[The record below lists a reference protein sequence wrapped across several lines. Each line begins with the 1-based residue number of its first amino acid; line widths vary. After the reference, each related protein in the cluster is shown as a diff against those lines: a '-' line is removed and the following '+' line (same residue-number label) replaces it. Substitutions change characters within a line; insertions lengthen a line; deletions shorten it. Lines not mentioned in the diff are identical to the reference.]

1 MDRFSTRRVYPKGLR
16 EYIIEI
22 TLRRKL
28 LKLRTAFRVKQS
40 GPQSVRSRTVIGR
53 IWLLWLQHFLP
64 LGRIRQIP
72 RVNFYVQTSDLAGF
86 PAVRG
91 SIFVLAYGLLEEAI
105 EIGIR
110 GISRDL
116 SLRPRRR
123 GRCEQEDQ
131 REYGRH
137 NPRASAEAEEK
148 MERAK
153 YLRWVAR
160 WGAPCCAPTQSRWGS
175 CCRRRVVL
183 NLGSHGHEIDFSIR
197 TALAKRAEN
206 RWRWLLAHRQDEKN
220 AGSAFGAAPRSLG
233 WLERQ

>member
-1 MDRFSTRRVYPKGLR
+1 MRAGLGVLGLR
-16 EYIIEI
+16 GIVEAEEFVE
-22 TLRRKL
+22 LE
-28 LKLRTAFRVKQS
+28 AFRRRWEQFFEN
-40 GPQSVRSRTVIGR
+40 GG
-53 IWLLWLQHFLP
+53 
-64 LGRIRQIP
+64 
-72 RVNFYVQTSDLAGF
+72 GF
-86 PAVRG
+86 GVVVG
-91 SIFVLAYGLLEEAI
+91 FVLAYGLLEEAI

-206 RWRWLLAHRQDEKN
+206 RWRWLLAHRQDEKKR
-220 AGSAFGAAPRSLG
+220 GERFWRCPAFFGVVGASVIQL
-233 WLERQ
+233 